1 VNEVVY
7 HSLES
12 TLVHVVRSKR
22 FKVLEGIVRDLPIE
36 RPVPKRTP
44 DERMALTLE
53 ELQTMIEATRL
64 SALDPNLGGHPNP
77 AIEGH
82 FKTGQR

>member
-1 VNEVVY
+1 MNEVVY

-12 TLVHVVRSKR
+12 TLVHVVRSRR
-22 FKVLEGIVRDLPIE
+22 FKVLEAIVRDLPIE

-53 ELQTMIEATRL
+53 ELQRTIEATRL
-64 SALDPNLGGHPNP
+64 SALDPNRAGRMD
-77 AIEGH
+77 ES
-82 FKTGQR
+82 Q